1 MARGGKKDV
10 QALTTK
16 CPNCRAL
23 IGNSG
28 LFNHLRECT
37 ELAAAPGSQ
46 RRSGRSR
53 GSKRASGALRHD
65 PLARFAA
72 RPRPAP
78 SHDPL
83 PTASESYD
91 PLEPHPLLHRQ
102 MIIIPTPN
110 LSTILTRTHQG
121 DTLPDWAVHLSSTI
135 SRWIP
140 IPEMLPWAKPG
151 GPRSKKPRAPWHPFK
166 SRLDFEF
173 AELLQGANLSK
184 SQLDSFVTIVH
195 KILKR
200 PDEFSFKDGRHVSE
214 TWNAAMTAHGH
225 GSWTMWTNR
234 SDFLFGR
241 LDMEKWMLDILYNPE
256 LAPELRFDAE
266 RLSRHDGEK
275 FVRFIDEPWTANRWW
290 KIMDKLPDKGSPFA
304 IIFYAD
310 KTKLSSMGTRKG
322 YPRLCLLCK
331 FASSHPQRG
340 GVLGDAILVGWLT
353 NCTALSG
360 MPHVEKILETLR
372 KWAETGLFYV
382 DAWGIERLL
391 FPIILIIA
399 GDFEEQCVMAAI
411 RGMGSVKFL
420 APSASYRVMSSQGLG
435 MSILP
440 AIYEHAVCAETA
452 AEREDL
458 FKSVGSANVKNV
470 FWSFKYTD
478 VYSALG
484 WDRLHAYHSGLFRKH
499 ILQEFLTMIEHD
511 RKSTVTFETHLNAM
525 PRWRDLSHFSHVSQ
539 FREYSDGPTWN
550 WDMWT
555 SLVVHTEV
563 TLRMGRE
570 EMLRFEAIRL
580 IYVAVH
586 PEKRWDFPKAHSQ
599 LHVWMDI
606 LEKGVTLNF
615 NTKGFEKM
623 HHKPKLARFTHQD
636 IAAMIHL
643 KQENEGRDMGEEDA
657 LPSRRN
663 ASDSHPTASAPS
675 TASTTSTVSESEV
688 EPEPEPLCVDPGSEV
703 KNILLSDL
711 VSNTIPEYSSAFSN
725 FRMKLGRRLAH
736 DLKLRDPVPIPA
748 HQTVSMFKYM
758 KVEYTSLEDSH
769 TAADFIRVNPNFH
782 NRPRYDC
789 ALISTGEG
797 MHMIARV
804 VSVFAGM
811 VNVNRNDVQ
820 FQYALVIPLDAALRR
835 DAQSRLNQKR
845 CEALKFKQLRS
856 RDPKDAILIR
866 LDSIVRGALMVQ
878 DWGIPEQFNDQP
890 RLLPKDEVTGLRRY
904 FSYKNE

>member
-10 QALTTK
+10 QALTTR

-91 PLEPHPLLHRQ
+91 PLANFNERFPRLLHPDSRPPQ
-102 MIIIPTPN
+102 QAAPTGPSRTPSPPPSTNDYYSDPEPLDDPHENSPGMIHS
-110 LSTILTRTHQG
+110 L
-121 DTLPDWAVHLSSTI
+121 DWAVHLSSTI

-225 GSWTMWTNR
+225 GLQEAEVVVDYVDEQIRFPVW
-234 SDFLFGR
+234 R

-322 YPRLCLLCK
+322 YPVYVCCANLPAHIRNGEGI
-331 FASSHPQRG
+331 G
-340 GVLGDAILVGWLT
+340 GRILVGWLPIVPEDSDK
-353 NCTALSG
+353 SG
-360 MPHVEKILETLR
+360 KKTFVDFKRVVWHAAVEKILETLR

-411 RGMGSVKFL
+411 RGMGSVNPCPVCL
-420 APSASYRVMSSQGLG
+420 IPSDELPGLG
-435 MSILP
+435 NEYPARTTADMQ

-458 FKSVGSANVKNV
+458 FKSVGLRNVKNV

-539 FREYSDGPTWN
+539 FREYSDGRKYEDLSKVLTFAAHSLFEPGETWGYQ
-550 WDMWT
+550 WLLIARSYLELDMWT

-623 HHKPKLARFTHQD
+623 HHKPKVVYGKSNFKDIEKLLARFTHQD
-636 IAAMIHL
+636 IAAMIVRMMIDSHDKVTAAAL
-643 KQENEGRDMGEEDA
+643 EAENEGRDMGEEDA
-657 LPSRRN
+657 LPV
-663 ASDSHPTASAPS
+663 TSAPS

-758 KVEYTSLEDSH
+758 KVEYTSLEDLSRTRTQPPTSFGSIQTFTIALDT
-769 TAADFIRVNPNFH
+769 TAH
-782 NRPRYDC
+782 
-789 ALISTGEG
+789 S
-797 MHMIARV
+797 
-804 VSVFAGM
+804 
-811 VNVNRNDVQ
+811 
-820 FQYALVIPLDAALRR
+820 FQREKA
-835 DAQSRLNQKR
+835 
-845 CEALKFKQLRS
+845 C
-856 RDPKDAILIR
+856 
-866 LDSIVRGALMVQ
+866 
-878 DWGIPEQFNDQP
+878 
-890 RLLPKDEVTGLRRY
+890 T
-904 FSYKNE
+904 